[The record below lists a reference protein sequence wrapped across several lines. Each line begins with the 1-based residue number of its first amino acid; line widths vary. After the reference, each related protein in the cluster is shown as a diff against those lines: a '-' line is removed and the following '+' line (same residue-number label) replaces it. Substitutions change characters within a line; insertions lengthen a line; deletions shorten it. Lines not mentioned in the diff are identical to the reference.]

1 MNEVKTKKFKDPY
14 LKPLVLEA
22 IKKVEEFAWFKNKGE
37 QAIYYEGN
45 FQEDVLNNFSQ
56 KESERIFT
64 TMSRYL
70 NDNRLL
76 FLQKKVKVVV
86 KETELTELQSPK
98 NYYEYIVSK
107 R

>member
-1 MNEVKTKKFKDPY
+1 
-14 LKPLVLEA
+14 
-22 IKKVEEFAWFKNKGE
+22 
-37 QAIYYEGN
+37 
-45 FQEDVLNNFSQ
+45 
-56 KESERIFT
+56 
-64 TMSRYL
+64 MSRYL